1 MLYLR
6 TADRALYADLSA
18 ALAMARYLER
28 RGCRQRRRHHRVAT
42 GDGVDRAD
50 LIRANAAHPG
60 PAPVTRRMPAKVR
73 IATLEAPPAGLARWP
88 PRPLRSPSP
97 LLPSRGCAGCSS
109 RAARALTGGWELS
122 VQHHRTRQSGRTE
135 TRERKGT

>member
-60 PAPVTRRMPAKVR
+60 RAPVTRRMPAKVR
-73 IATLEAPPAGLARWP
+73 IAKLEARPA
-88 PRPLRSPSP
+88 RSEEHMS
-97 LLPSRGCAGCSS
+97 
-109 RAARALTGGWELS
+109 EL
-122 VQHHRTRQSGRTE
+122 QSLMRNSYAVFCLKKKKM
-135 TRERKGT
+135 RK

>member
-60 PAPVTRRMPAKVR
+60 RAPVTRRMPAKVR
-73 IATLEAPPAGLARWP
+73 IAKLEARPAGLARWP
-88 PRPLRSPSP
+88 RRPLRSLRPA
-97 LLPSRGCAGCSS
+97 LPSSRSAGS
-109 RAARALTGGWELS
+109 RCRPEI
-122 VQHHRTRQSGRTE
+122 GRE
-135 TRERKGT
+135 SCRDRVCQEG

>member
-60 PAPVTRRMPAKVR
+60 RAPVTRRMPAKVR
-73 IATLEAPPAGLARWP
+73 IAKRSEEHTAELQ
-88 PRPLRSPSP
+88 PLMRITY
-97 LLPSRGCAGCSS
+97 
-109 RAARALTGGWELS
+109 ALSHLKK
-122 VQHHRTRQSGRTE
+122 RTNKQ
-135 TRERKGT
+135 

>member
-60 PAPVTRRMPAKVR
+60 RAPVTRRMPAKVR
-73 IATLEAPPAGLARWP
+73 LAKLEARPAGLARWP
-88 PRPLRSPSP
+88 RRPLRPLRP
-97 LLPSRGCAGCSS
+97 LLSESGW
-109 RAARALTGGWELS
+109 TGATTLDERRWGEAW
-122 VQHHRTRQSGRTE
+122 VE
-135 TRERKGT
+135 TG

>member
-60 PAPVTRRMPAKVR
+60 RAPVTRRMPAKVR
-73 IATLEAPPAGLARWP
+73 IAK
-88 PRPLRSPSP
+88 LRSEEHTSELQSLMRISYAVFCLKKKNKHQHKPKSKIKEIK
-97 LLPSRGCAGCSS
+97 RDNKRRNHTYSS
-109 RAARALTGGWELS
+109 EL
-122 VQHHRTRQSGRTE
+122 Q
-135 TRERKGT
+135 

>member
-1 MLYLR
+1 MMRRPPISTLTDTLFPYPRQWLHMLYLR

-60 PAPVTRRMPAKVR
+60 RAPVPRRMPAHARLPKQ
-73 IATLEAPPAGLARWP
+73 EA
-88 PRPLRSPSP
+88 RPHGQTDGERVGTE
-97 LLPSRGCAGCSS
+97 RG
-109 RAARALTGGWELS
+109 
-122 VQHHRTRQSGRTE
+122 
-135 TRERKGT
+135 

>member
-60 PAPVTRRMPAKVR
+60 
-73 IATLEAPPAGLARWP
+73 
-88 PRPLRSPSP
+88 RSEEHTS
-97 LLPSRGCAGCSS
+97 
-109 RAARALTGGWELS
+109 ELQS
-122 VQHHRTRQSGRTE
+122 LMRTSYAVFCLKKKKITRQQTPPQTKASNA
-135 TRERKGT
+135 